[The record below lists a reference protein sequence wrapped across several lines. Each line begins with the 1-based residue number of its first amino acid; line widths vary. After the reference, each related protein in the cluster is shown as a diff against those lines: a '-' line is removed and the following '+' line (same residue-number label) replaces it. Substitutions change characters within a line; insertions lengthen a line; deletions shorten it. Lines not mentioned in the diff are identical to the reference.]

1 LEKIHNMTKP
11 VHSDFLIY
19 WTGKRDIDEY
29 ERKID
34 KYDWRYDTSSKTN
47 ENTTKLYLERLTNIL
62 KHGLWMCRSQ
72 NSEEICINKKS
83 YTKPSVAR
91 VCFTELRLSEVRKHA
106 AKFGRLGIGF
116 KRYFV
121 FERMGSP
128 LMYVQENTNNL
139 FFPPFTDFFSE
150 EREMLSFV
158 KHMCPKG
165 KTPQKYD
172 LFDES
177 EWRIIYSESIKGK
190 LENSDMDD
198 RKKQEILRSFKK
210 INKINDK
217 EFQDYVKKHD
227 KEKRLEYLVPLD
239 RWFSMIIYPSLA
251 VKLESERS
259 DIIRNLI
266 EDIKPD
272 LPKGERPS
280 GDARDEIFSKPIELN
295 LDACRNF

>member
-1 LEKIHNMTKP
+1 
-11 VHSDFLIY
+11 
-19 WTGKRDIDEY
+19 
-29 ERKID
+29 
-34 KYDWRYDTSSKTN
+34 
-47 ENTTKLYLERLTNIL
+47 
-62 KHGLWMCRSQ
+62 
-72 NSEEICINKKS
+72 
-83 YTKPSVAR
+83 
-91 VCFTELRLSEVRKHA
+91 LSEVRKHA

>member
-1 LEKIHNMTKP
+1 MTKP

-19 WTGKRDIDEY
+19 WTGKKDIDEY

-34 KYDWRYDTSSKTN
+34 KYDWRYDTSSKTT
-47 ENTTKLYLERLTNIL
+47 ENTIKLYLERLTNIL
-62 KHGLWMCRSQ
+62 KHGLWMCRSK
-72 NSEEICINKKS
+72 NSEEIYINKKS

-139 FFPPFTDFFSE
+139 FFPPFVDFFSKE
-150 EREMLSFV
+150 SEMVSFI
-158 KHMCPKG
+158 KPMCSKEMIPR
-165 KTPQKYD
+165 KYD

-177 EWRIIYSESIKGK
+177 EWRIIYSESIKKK

-198 RKKQEILRSFKK
+198 RRKQKILTSFKEL
-210 INKINDK
+210 NEINDK

-227 KEKRLEYLVPLD
+227 KEKKLEYLVPLD
-239 RWFSMIIYPSLA
+239 MWFSMIIYPSLA

-280 GDARDEIFSKPIELN
+280 GGARDEIFSKPIELN